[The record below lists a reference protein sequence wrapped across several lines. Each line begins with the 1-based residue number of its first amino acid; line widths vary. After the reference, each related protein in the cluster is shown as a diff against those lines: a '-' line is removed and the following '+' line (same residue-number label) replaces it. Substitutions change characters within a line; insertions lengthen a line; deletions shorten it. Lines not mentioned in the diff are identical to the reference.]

1 MKLAEKILRRMR
13 PDAALFSP
21 DELSYV
27 GEVVAAYNE
36 EKALLGKK
44 TALPTR
50 FVAIGDEVVVR
61 GRRFRCVEA
70 DRVSVPAEAC
80 SGCSLSKLY
89 LGCGDLQCGCFD
101 RRDKKFVWF
110 KEVKK

>member
-1 MKLAEKILRRMR
+1 MKMAEKVLRRL
-13 PDAALFSP
+13 DGEDTFTAAKIERVSAII
-21 DELSYV
+21 E
-27 GEVVAAYNE
+27 AYNE
-36 EKALLGKK
+36 ERSLMGKK

-50 FVAIGDEVVVR
+50 FIEIGGEVEVR
-61 GRRFRCVEA
+61 GHRFRCVEA

-89 LGCGDLQCGCFD
+89 LRCGDLQCGCFD
-101 RRDKKFVWF
+101 RRDKKIVWF

>member
-13 PDAALFSP
+13 PDAEIFPPEA
-21 DELSYV
+21 LSYV
-27 GEVVAAYNE
+27 EEVVAAYNE

-50 FVAIGDEVVVR
+50 FVEIGDEVVVR
-61 GRRFRCVEA
+61 GRRFRCEEA
-70 DRVSVPAEAC
+70 ARISLPADAC

-89 LGCGDLQCGCFD
+89 LGCGDLQCSCFD